1 MPAAKEKQEHK
12 FPLTALKGI
21 SDKRAAL
28 FADMGVYDQIDLL
41 FFYPRGYEN
50 WADFTEI
57 ADIKNSGEYTFYAQI
72 ARAPRLNRK
81 GKLSWLNV
89 VLLAG
94 NETVEATFFNQSWLM
109 KEFHPGQKYIFHG
122 KVEMRGYR
130 RSIVNPAFV
139 DPAKADSL
147 GLLPIYSLRKG
158 LNQKL
163 IRQATAEVIASG
175 LVAKLTDPVPAEL
188 RQKYGLS
195 TLEFAL
201 AKIHESQNQHELHLA
216 QTRLAFDEIYLMRAA
231 LETGQGVGA
240 ELKAPALRST
250 PEAAAGLDKL
260 RRGLP
265 FMLTRSQVEAINDV
279 LRDLRKDKPMNRL
292 LQGDVG
298 SGKTMVALFAAAY
311 TAYAGAQAVL
321 MAPTSILAE
330 QHWQT
335 FQRYLLPQGLTCDL
349 LVGATK
355 ARDRREIL
363 DRCASGECKVLIGT
377 HALIQDEIK
386 FHNLALTITDEQHR
400 FGVKQRAR
408 LGSGAGDSNL
418 VPHRLNMS
426 ATPIPRS
433 LALIFF
439 NDLEL
444 SVMRELPSGRKEVIT
459 RTIHSQALDKAYQ
472 VVRRE
477 LEAGGQAY
485 VICPL
490 IEESASLDLDS
501 AEETYLKLKHNIFP
515 DYQVAI
521 LHGQMKA
528 EQKDAIMSA
537 FVAGDI
543 SILVSTTVVEVGVDN
558 PNATVMLVMSAER
571 FGLAQLHQLRG
582 RVGRGERQSYCFLVS
597 EAQGDAARERLQAL
611 VQLSDGFA
619 LAEEDLRQRG
629 PGDYL
634 GTRQSGLPAFHF
646 LDINEDQLL
655 ISQAKESL
663 QIIQSWPVDQ
673 RNYWQ
678 QRQQQALAERYPDL
692 SQSLN

>member
-1 MPAAKEKQEHK
+1 MSAAKAKEEPKY
-12 FPLTALKGI
+12 PLIALKGI

-28 FADMGVYDQIDLL
+28 FADMGIYNQIDLL
-41 FFYPRGYEN
+41 FFFPRAYEN
-50 WADFTEI
+50 WADFTNI
-57 ADIKNSGEYTFYAQI
+57 ADIKASGEYTFYAQI
-72 ARAPRLNRK
+72 ARPPRLNRK

-89 VLLAG
+89 LLLSD
-94 NETVEATFFNQSWLM
+94 NETIEATFFNQSWLT
-109 KEFHPGQKYIFHG
+109 KKFQAGQNYIFHG
-122 KVEMRGYR
+122 KIEMRGYR
-130 RSIVNPAFV
+130 RTIVNPAFLE
-139 DPAKADSL
+139 PSQAENL

-163 IRQATAEVIASG
+163 IRQAVAEVMTSG
-175 LVAKLTDPVPAEL
+175 LVARLTDPLPAEL
-188 RQKYGLS
+188 RQKYCLS
-195 TLEFAL
+195 SLEFAL
-201 AKIHESQNQHELHLA
+201 SKIHHPQNRHELHLA

-231 LETGQGVGA
+231 LSAGQSMGA
-240 ELKAPALRST
+240 EIKAPALRST
-250 PEAAAGLDKL
+250 PEAAAGLTSM
-260 RRGLP
+260 RQSLP
-265 FMLTRSQVEAINDV
+265 FQLTRSQVEAINDV

-298 SGKTMVALFAAAY
+298 SGKTMVALFAAAF
-311 TAYAGAQAVL
+311 TAYAGAQTVL

-330 QHWQT
+330 QHGKT
-335 FQRYLLPQGLTCDL
+335 FQRYLAPQAIDCELLT
-349 LVGATK
+349 GSTK
-355 ARDRREIL
+355 ARERREIL
-363 DRCASGECKVLIGT
+363 ENCASGKCKVLIGT

-408 LGSGAGDSNL
+408 LGSDAARTRL

-444 SVMRELPSGRKEVIT
+444 SVMQELPGGRKEVIT
-459 RTIHSQALDKAYQ
+459 QIIRPQAMDKAYQ
-472 VVRRE
+472 IMRRE

-501 AEETYLKLKHNIFP
+501 AEQTYLRLKKEIFP
-515 DYQVAI
+515 DYPIAM

-528 EQKDAIMSA
+528 EEKDAIMSA
-537 FVAGDI
+537 FVAGDV

-558 PNATVMLVMSAER
+558 PNATVMLIMSAER

-597 EAQGDAARERLQAL
+597 EAQADNARERLQAL
-611 VQLSDGFA
+611 TRLSDGFA

-646 LDINEDQLL
+646 LNINEDQLL

-663 QIIQSWPVDQ
+663 QIIESWPSDQ

-678 QRQQQALAERYPDL
+678 QKQQKALLERYPDL